1 MERSSRTSCS
11 ATSAP
16 PVGAEFQPKEILV
29 ALLKHDVD
37 FVIIGGLAGIAQGS
51 ALPSYD
57 VDIVYARDR
66 PNLERL
72 AQALRELQAKLRGAP
87 PDVLFLLDAD
97 TLERGAHF
105 TFETPYGSLDLLTDP
120 DGAPHYDRLKHAAVE
135 TEIEGLP
142 VLVASL
148 DHLIAMKE
156 AAGRNKDKLMATEY
170 RTLADEI
177 RRRERES
184 ERD

>member
-1 MERSSRTSCS
+1 MARRLRTSCS

-16 PVGAEFQPKEILV
+16 PVRPEFRPKQILST
-29 ALLKHDVD
+29 LLEHDVE

-51 ALPSYD
+51 VLPSYE

-66 PNLERL
+66 SNLERL
-72 AQALRELQAKLRGAP
+72 AEALRELQARLRGAP
-87 PDVLFLLDAD
+87 ADVPFVLDED
-97 TLERGAHF
+97 TVERGAHF

-120 DGAPHYDRLKHAAVE
+120 DGAPRYDRLKDAAVE
-135 TEIEGLP
+135 TEIEGVP

-177 RRRERES
+177 RRRE
-184 ERD
+184 ERRI